1 MLLSITNLV
10 KIFLFTIINK
20 MAESTLNVTELKERF
35 VDVSEVMQADI
46 KKLVQFQIT
55 NKSQAVLKK
64 IYAKNPDAKVAI
76 EYTIIKNKQW
86 KYESDFVFV
95 SDGDKFVVSSHQWFK
110 VATDLISH
118 AFDKWKR
125 HILGFWG
132 KLFNK

>member
-1 MLLSITNLV
+1 MSEQ
-10 KIFLFTIINK
+10 
-20 MAESTLNVTELKERF
+20 ALNVTELKERF

-55 NKSQAVLKK
+55 NKSQSILKK
-64 IYAKNPDAKVAI
+64 IYAKNPDAKVSI
-76 EYTIIKNKQW
+76 EYTIIKNKQG

-95 SDGDKFVVSSHQWFK
+95 SDGDKFVVSSHQGFK

>member
-76 EYTIIKNKQW
+76 EYTIIKNKQ
-86 KYESDFVFV
+86 
-95 SDGDKFVVSSHQWFK
+95 
-110 VATDLISH
+110 
-118 AFDKWKR
+118 
-125 HILGFWG
+125 
-132 KLFNK
+132 